1 MVMSR
6 SRPTVRRRRRRSSRQ
21 RPAALVVRGALC
33 LALAAGAT
41 SCGGDDSASPTTRAR
56 TSNERRTTTS
66 GESTTSTSP
75 SSTTTTGPTTTGP
88 GTTVAGGA
96 PAAADVERT
105 DPTWALSAAEYRGQD
120 GRRVAVT
127 CAANGT
133 PGSVWGSGPYT
144 DDSSICTAGTHAG
157 VITQAGGGRVVVEI
171 RPGEPTYQ
179 GTQANGVTTSDYGS
193 WSGSYVVLG
202 GA

>member
-6 SRPTVRRRRRRSSRQ
+6 SRPTVHRRPPRPVRR
-21 RPAALVVRGALC
+21 RPAALALMVAFG

-41 SCGGDDSASPTTRAR
+41 SCGGDDSASPTTQAR

-66 GESTTSTSP
+66 SASTTSTVP
-75 SSTTTTGPTTTGP
+75 SSSPTTGPTTTGP
-88 GTTVAGGA
+88 GATVAGGA
-96 PAAADVERT
+96 PAPADVERT
-105 DPTWALSAAEYRGQD
+105 DPTWALNAVEFRGQD

-127 CAANGT
+127 CAANGAL
-133 PGSVWGSGPYT
+133 GSVWGSGPYT
-144 DDSSICTAGTHAG
+144 DDSSICTAGVHAG
-157 VITQAGGGRVVVEI
+157 VITQAGGRVVVEI

-179 GTQANGVTTSDYGS
+179 GTQAHGVTSSDYGS

-202 GA
+202 A

>member
-6 SRPTVRRRRRRSSRQ
+6 SRPTVRHRWSTCH
-21 RPAALVVRGALC
+21 RPATMLVIGVLGLALV
-33 LALAAGAT
+33 AGAT
-41 SCGGDDSASPTTRAR
+41 SCGGDDSASPTTQAR
-56 TSNERRTTTS
+56 TSNERKSTTSSTSTTS
-66 GESTTSTSP
+66 GASTSST
-75 SSTTTTGPTTTGP
+75 SSTTTTGP
-88 GTTVAGGA
+88 GTTAAGGT
-96 PAAADVERT
+96 PPAADVERT
-105 DPTWALSAAEYRGQD
+105 DPTWALNAVEYRGQD

-157 VITQAGGGRVVVEI
+157 VITQAAGGRVVVEI

-179 GTQANGVTTSDYGS
+179 GTQANGVTSSDYGS

>member
-6 SRPTVRRRRRRSSRQ
+6 SRPTVRHRWSTCH
-21 RPAALVVRGALC
+21 RPTTMLVIGVLGLALV
-33 LALAAGAT
+33 AGAT
-41 SCGGDDSASPTTRAR
+41 SCGGDDSASPTTQAR
-56 TSNERRTTTS
+56 TSNERKSTTSSTSTTS
-66 GESTTSTSP
+66 GASTSST
-75 SSTTTTGPTTTGP
+75 SSTTTTGP
-88 GTTVAGGA
+88 GTTAAGGT
-96 PAAADVERT
+96 PPAADVERT
-105 DPTWALSAAEYRGQD
+105 DPTWALNAVEYRGQD

-157 VITQAGGGRVVVEI
+157 VITQAAGGRVVVEI

-179 GTQANGVTTSDYGS
+179 GTQANGVTSSDYGS